1 MIKSL
6 ELFKKDKDWLGN
18 NGQYIPH
25 PSTWLNQKRWE
36 EKMDILEKKE
46 NTLNNTEEYIAL
58 DTQDITDEE
67 YSKLLNGEI
76 TIQDIQKN

>member
-1 MIKSL
+1 MVPSI
-6 ELFKKDKDWLGN
+6 
-18 NGQYIPH
+18 NGVGKTGHQH
-25 PSTWLNQKRWE
+25 EKEWQHRW
-36 EKMDILEKKE
+36 
-46 NTLNNTEEYIAL
+46 NNTEEYIAL